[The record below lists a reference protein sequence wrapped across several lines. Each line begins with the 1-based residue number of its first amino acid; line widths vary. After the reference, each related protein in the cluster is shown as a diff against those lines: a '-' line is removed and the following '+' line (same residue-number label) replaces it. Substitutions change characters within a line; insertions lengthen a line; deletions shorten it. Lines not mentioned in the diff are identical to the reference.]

1 MTTADLVD
9 KLYGVKTYQNTSANN
24 NTVQTTP
31 TQIVS
36 NDPGALQMTLI
47 NLGANDMYIWVDE
60 SVSST
65 KGILIAA
72 NGGSYEINFTTYMK
86 MPTYSWWGVAPAGA
100 TAIAVLRE
108 SILQ

>member
-1 MTTADLVD
+1 MTTADLIA
-9 KLYGVKTYQNTSANN
+9 KMYGVKTYQSTIANN
-24 NTVQTTP
+24 DTVQTTP